1 MRFDC
6 ASLLQLIKENSGL
19 LKVLKLSRDK
29 EASFLS
35 RLLAA
40 SATDWGRRASPRL
53 NPLGELLWAPAA
65 SQERSRGRRG

>member
-1 MRFDC
+1 MRFDR
-6 ASLLQLIKENSGL
+6 ASLLQTIKEKSAL

-29 EASFLS
+29 KASFLS

-40 SATDWGRRASPRL
+40 SVTDWGRRGRQRL
-53 NPLGELLWAPAA
+53 NPFGELLWAPAA